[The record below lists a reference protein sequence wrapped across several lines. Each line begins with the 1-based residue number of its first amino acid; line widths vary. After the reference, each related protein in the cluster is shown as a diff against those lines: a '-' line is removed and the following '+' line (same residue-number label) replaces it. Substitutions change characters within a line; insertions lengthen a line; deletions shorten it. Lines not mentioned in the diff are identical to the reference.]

1 MVETVLVYSAQGR
14 IVVDYNETTKY
25 VIEDFVGKGLEDRT
39 DVDKSMQHHKVFIM
53 SRVVEKV
60 VYHSFPSR
68 IRIKLYELLRSN
80 VVATSQ
86 L

>member
-1 MVETVLVYSAQGR
+1 MGETVLVYSAQGR
-14 IVVDYNETTKY
+14 IAVDYNETTKY

-39 DVDKSMQHHKVFIM
+39 GVEKSMQHHKVFIM

-60 VYHSFPSR
+60 IYNSFPSR

-80 VVATSQ
+80 VVATSP